1 MRRNSSVIP
10 PESATAVPTDRPRAA
25 RWLLFIHQIPAKASN
40 ARVRTWRRLQQLGAL
55 AVKQAVYV
63 LPDTPSAREAVE
75 WLKAE
80 LEEAGGEVTLFSAD
94 TVDTWSN
101 DALIAEFRRA
111 RQADYAA
118 LAREMT
124 PLVRRLEDAKRR
136 SGPRGP
142 DAARL
147 LGRFRQRLSAVE
159 RVDYFGS
166 GGRDE
171 VVGLLARVER
181 RLASLAQV
189 RAGAAP
195 QPDSRDEYRGRLWVT
210 RHRPGVDR
218 MASAWLIRTFIDS
231 RARFAFADDRDAAP
245 SDAVPYDMYGVR
257 FTHHDGGCTFETLCA
272 AFQVTDATVQRVAAV
287 VHALDLDDA
296 AVFPPEAATIE
307 SLIDGLQLAY
317 TDDHTLLAEGMVLFD
332 ALYRAF
338 AHQARDQPKV
348 GEAATRSRRPSPPA
362 RGRSAGPK

>member
-1 MRRNSSVIP
+1 MIP
-10 PESATAVPTDRPRAA
+10 PESAAAVPTDRPRAA

-136 SGPRGP
+136 SGL
-142 DAARL
+142 A
-147 LGRFRQRLSAVE
+147 GRTRPGCSGDSGSASPPSSASTT
-159 RVDYFGS
+159 S
-166 GGRDE
+166 GA
-171 VVGLLARVER
+171 VA
-181 RLASLAQV
+181 
-189 RAGAAP
+189 
-195 QPDSRDEYRGRLWVT
+195 VT
-210 RHRPGVDR
+210 RSSACSRGSSDAWRPWR
-218 MASAWLIRTFIDS
+218 
-231 RARFAFADDRDAAP
+231 RFALAPHPSRTRGTSIVAD
-245 SDAVPYDMYGVR
+245 SG
-257 FTHHDGGCTFETLCA
+257 
-272 AFQVTDATVQRVAAV
+272 
-287 VHALDLDDA
+287 
-296 AVFPPEAATIE
+296 
-307 SLIDGLQLAY
+307 
-317 TDDHTLLAEGMVLFD
+317 
-332 ALYRAF
+332 
-338 AHQARDQPKV
+338 
-348 GEAATRSRRPSPPA
+348 
-362 RGRSAGPK
+362 

>member
-1 MRRNSSVIP
+1 MQPNSSVIQI
-10 PESATAVPTDRPRAA
+10 EAAAGVPTHPPRAS
-25 RWLLFIHQIPAKASN
+25 RWLLFVHQIPAKASN
-40 ARVRTWRRLQQLGAL
+40 ARVRTWRRLQQMGAL

-75 WLKAE
+75 WLKTE
-80 LEEAGGEVTLFSAD
+80 LEEAGGEVTLFAAD

-124 PLVRRLEDAKRR
+124 PVVRRLEDPKRR
-136 SGPRGP
+136 SGSRGP
-142 DAARL
+142 DPARL
-147 LGRFRQRLSAVE
+147 LARLRQRLAALD

-171 VVGLLARVER
+171 VVGLLARIER
-181 RLASLAQV
+181 RLASLSAV
-189 RAGAAP
+189 RTGTP
-195 QPDSRDEYRGRLWVT
+195 PSPDSRDEYCGRLWVT

-218 MASAWLIRTFIDS
+218 MASAWLIRTFIDN
-231 RARFAFADDRDAAP
+231 RARFAFADDRDAVP
-245 SDAVPYDMYGVR
+245 PDAVPYDMYGVR

-272 AFQVTDATVQRVAAV
+272 AFQLTDATVQRVAAV

-296 AVFPPEAATIE
+296 AVFPPEATTIE

-317 TDDHTLLAEGMVLFD
+317 TDDQALLAEGMVLFD

-338 AHQARDQPKV
+338 AHQARDQPTV
-348 GEAATRSRRPSPPA
+348 RGAATRSRRPSRAA
-362 RGRSAGPK
+362 RGRRPRPK